1 MAQYCPTDLESGW
14 KHRIFIYETMS
25 KQVFVNF
32 KLQLLRQ
39 HFLKLAVA
47 PLLSMSPYQSVVIR
61 MVCLDLHFLAYK
73 MGIIP
78 YFPLKIF
85 VRIKEIMKH

>member
-1 MAQYCPTDLESGW
+1 MSQYCPTDLESGW
-14 KHRIFIYETMS
+14 KHKMFVYETMS

-32 KLQLLRQ
+32 KWQLLRR

-47 PLLSMSPYQSVVIR
+47 PLLSMSLYQSVVIGV
-61 MVCLDLHFLAYK
+61 VCLDLHFLAYK

-78 YFPLKIF
+78 YFRLKIF
-85 VRIKEIMKH
+85 VRTEEIMKQ